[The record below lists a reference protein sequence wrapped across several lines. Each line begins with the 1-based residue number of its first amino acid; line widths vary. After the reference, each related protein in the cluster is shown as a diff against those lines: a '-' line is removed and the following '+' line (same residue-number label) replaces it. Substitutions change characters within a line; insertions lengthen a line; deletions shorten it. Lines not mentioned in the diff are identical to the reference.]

1 MKGLIMSIAEQLID
15 AQNVIFGKQ
24 KPGARAVHAKGIVLR
39 GTFKSSGQASSLTK
53 APHLQGADVPI
64 TVRYSNFPGLFTVA
78 DADGLSSPRGM
89 ATRFHLPDGAET
101 DVIGHSFNGFPAPN
115 VEKFRE
121 LLIAIGASGPSAAKP
136 TPLEVYLRDHPIAK
150 AFLESQIPPPLSYA
164 TVSYFGVNAFK
175 FTNAQGSTTFG
186 RYQLRPEAGDKSLPK
201 EELGKAAPDYLSQE
215 IRERIARGTVRFKL
229 LLEVAQAGDD
239 VENPSVAWPQ
249 SRNKVEL
256 GSIEITSVVADS
268 AAAEGQLLFNPAN
281 LPSGIEVADPMI
293 AVRSAAYKVSYDRRS
308 KSQ

>member
-1 MKGLIMSIAEQLID
+1 MSIAEQLID

-24 KPGARAVHAKGIVLR
+24 KPGARAVHAKGIVLQ
-39 GTFKSSGQASSLTK
+39 GTFKSSSQASSVSK
-53 APHLQGADVPI
+53 APHLQGASVPI
-64 TVRYSNFPGLFTVA
+64 TVRFSNFPGMFTVQ
-78 DADGLSSPRGM
+78 DTDGLSSPRGM

-101 DVIGHSFNGFPAPN
+101 DAIGHSFNGFPAPN

-121 LLIAIGASGPSAAKP
+121 LLTAIGASGAGAAKP

-175 FTNAQGSTTFG
+175 FTNAQGVATFG
-186 RYQLRPEAGDKSLPK
+186 RYQMRPEAGDKSLPK
-201 EELGKAAPDYLSQE
+201 EEVAKAVPDYLSQE
-215 IRERIARGTVRFKL
+215 IRERLARGPVRFKL
-229 LLEVAQAGDD
+229 LLEIGEAGDN
-239 VENPSVAWPQ
+239 VEDPSIAWPQ
-249 SRNKVEL
+249 SRTKVEL
-256 GSIEITSVVADS
+256 GSIEIANVVADS
-268 AAAEGQLLFNPAN
+268 ATAEGQLLFNPAN